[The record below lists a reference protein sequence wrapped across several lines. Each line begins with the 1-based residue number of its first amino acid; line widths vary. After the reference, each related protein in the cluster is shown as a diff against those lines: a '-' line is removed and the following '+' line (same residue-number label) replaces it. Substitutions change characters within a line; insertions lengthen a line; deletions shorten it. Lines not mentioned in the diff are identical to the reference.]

1 MGVGDGMGEIFVSY
15 KRENRQSVEPL
26 VRGLKNHGLSVWW
39 DAEIEGGSR
48 WRQEIL
54 EKLEMADVVVV
65 VWSKESAGKLG
76 EFVQDEAGHA
86 KARGTYLPVT
96 IDGTEPPLG
105 FRQVQVLPLID
116 WQGDEDEVQFKALL
130 RVLRAKFEPRA
141 IGVKVPQSEIMQHKP
156 FMPSDHSD
164 RPSIAVLPFRHPPN
178 DDDQAYFA
186 EGMAEDII
194 AGLSRSR
201 LLRVTSRQSSL
212 SYDAETVSTAQVC
225 ADLAVRYL
233 VRGQIRRMGRKARVR
248 VDLIDGDTDAVV
260 WSGHQDRPI
269 DEIFELQDS
278 ITNGIVGTIE
288 PALLD
293 LEQHRAARR
302 TQNLRHWDL
311 FIRGRYHY
319 WRGTFEHFRKAE
331 EILLKALQIDPHDAP
346 TLVLLALSQLGDIWG
361 GRTKNFGETIKRAHD
376 YAVRAVAS
384 DPRDATTHYALGI
397 VLSLVGQFDQGM
409 AEQRRSLDLNPGNA
423 HALGELG
430 RLLAFRGDPDESLKT
445 SAEALTTSPND
456 PHDWLWLRSMS
467 IAALRAA
474 RPEEALIYAQ
484 DALTRRPDFFF
495 LHLQLAAC
503 SQRVGDHA
511 SARIAC
517 AKGIEMNDHYSLA
530 ALEWGHPYGKKSDLE
545 NFVGALREAGWNG

>member
-1 MGVGDGMGEIFVSY
+1 MSEIFVSY
-15 KRENRQSVEPL
+15 KRENRPVVEHL
-26 VRGLKNHGLSVWW
+26 VCGLKNHGLNVWW

-54 EKLEMADVVVV
+54 DKLEMAAVVIV
-65 VWSKESAGKLG
+65 VWSKESAGQLG
-76 EFVQDEAGHA
+76 EFVQDEAAHA
-86 KARGTYLPVT
+86 KARGTYLPVS
-96 IDGTEPPLG
+96 IDGTDPPLG

-116 WQGDEDEVQFKALL
+116 WQGGEDENQFKALL
-130 RVLRAKFEPRA
+130 RALRARFEPRA
-141 IGVKVPQSEIMQHKP
+141 KTVRSAEPDPVPHKP
-156 FMPSDHSD
+156 FMFSDHSD

-178 DDDQAYFA
+178 DADQAYFA

-212 SYDAETVSTAQVC
+212 SYDAETVSTAQAC
-225 ADLAVRYL
+225 ADLSVRYL
-233 VRGQIRRMGRKARVR
+233 VRGQIRRMGSKARVR
-248 VDLIDGDTDAVV
+248 ADLIDGDTDEVV

-293 LEQHRAARR
+293 LEQNRAARGS
-302 TQNLRHWDL
+302 QDLRHWDL

-319 WRGTFEHFRKAE
+319 WRATFEHFRKAE
-331 EILLKALQIDPHDAP
+331 EILLKALKLDPHDAP

-361 GRTKNFGETIKRAHD
+361 GRTKNFVETVKRAND
-376 YAVRAVAS
+376 YATRAVAA

-397 VLSLVGQFDQGM
+397 VLSLMGRFDQGM
-409 AEQRRSLDLNPGNA
+409 AEQRRSLDLNQGNA
-423 HALGELG
+423 QALGELG
-430 RLLAFRGDPDESLKT
+430 RLLAFRGDPDEALEVN
-445 SAEALTTSPND
+445 AEALSLSPND

-467 IAALRAA
+467 VAALRAG
-474 RPEEALIYAQ
+474 RPEEALRHAR

-503 SQRVGDHA
+503 SQRAGDNA
-511 SARIAC
+511 SARAAC
-517 AKGIEMNDHYSLA
+517 ARGVELNDKYSLA
-530 ALEWGHPYGKKSDLE
+530 ALEWGHPYSERDDLE
-545 NFVGALREAGWNG
+545 DFVGALREAGWTG